1 MIRLFVALV
10 PLGAGIASALQAAT
24 NGGLTLRSSL
34 VTALLVN
41 VAGTLL
47 GAAAL
52 LVLPGARLSW
62 PAAGTPWSLYL
73 GGLYGLVIIAGLAF
87 AFPRLGGAWSIALFV
102 LGQSATAL
110 LLDHFALI
118 GQARDPLSATRAAGL
133 ALVVGGV
140 LLLRR

>member
-1 MIRLFVALV
+1 MIALLSALV

-24 NGGLTLRSSL
+24 NGGLTLRTSL

-47 GAAAL
+47 GAATL
-52 LVLPGARLSW
+52 LALPGSRAML
-62 PAAGTPWSLYL
+62 PAADTPWYLYL

-110 LLDHFALI
+110 VLDHFALI
-118 GQARDPLSATRAAGL
+118 GQSRDPLSATRAAGL